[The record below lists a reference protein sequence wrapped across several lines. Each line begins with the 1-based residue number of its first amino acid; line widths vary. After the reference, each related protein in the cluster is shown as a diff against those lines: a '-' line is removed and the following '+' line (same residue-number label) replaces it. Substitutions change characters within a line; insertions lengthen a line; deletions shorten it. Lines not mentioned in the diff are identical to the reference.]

1 MERPGSAQPSATITS
16 SCRGSGSIEVET
28 VEVLTQDQIGGVI
41 TKEAAD
47 DSSDDVKVVVSR
59 AKTMSGAL
67 ALMVESVRARLYNN
81 DNHNQQVWPLT
92 QIYVCQTQGMQSLKM
107 G

>member
-1 MERPGSAQPSATITS
+1 M
-16 SCRGSGSIEVET
+16 
-28 VEVLTQDQIGGVI
+28 EVLRPDQIGGVI
-41 TKEAAD
+41 TKEAAAAG

-81 DNHNQQVWPLT
+81 DGHNQQVWPL
-92 QIYVCQTQGMQSLKM
+92 
-107 G
+107 

>member
-28 VEVLTQDQIGGVI
+28 LEVLTPDQIGGVI
-41 TKEAAD
+41 TKEAAAAG

-81 DNHNQQVWPLT
+81 DSHNQQVWPLT
-92 QIYVCQTQGMQSLKM
+92 QVYACQTQDI
-107 G
+107 